1 MAVLR
6 CWSNEGGALRRDGSE
21 LAGVPGGCGGLR
33 ARDPGR
39 ARDGALERLCCYHSV
54 RNMVGTNGGTL
65 RTITAGQPAELLQLQ
80 GASAGQTSNT
90 ESGLGERR
98 KERLIRSWGI
108 AEVIG
113 PRPT

>member
-1 MAVLR
+1 M
-6 CWSNEGGALRRDGSE
+6 
-21 LAGVPGGCGGLR
+21 R

-54 RNMVGTNGGTL
+54 RNMVGTNGGIL

-80 GASAGQTSNT
+80 GASAGQTSKNT
-90 ESGLGERR
+90 ESGLGETRR